1 MKKKLLTLL
10 SIAASTVATYAQTA
24 RVMAIHN
31 SPDPAVD
38 TVDVYIWAN
47 NAVFTKVENLGFRA
61 ATGFVDVP
69 AGTDIRVAFAPKT
82 STTIADTL
90 IGFGF
95 NLAANQKYVLLAQG
109 HVGSGFTPQQPFKL
123 HVVAPAFESISSGG
137 DSTTFAVVH
146 GSTDAPNVDIALRNL
161 NDELAVLENVPY
173 DANSG
178 YLTVATDNYFVDVIP
193 SGASDALITYGV
205 PLKALNAGDAA
216 LVVFASGVLNRAAN
230 NNAPAFGVYAALAN
244 GTVIPL
250 PVQST
255 FRLQAMHNCADPAA
269 ANVDVWLLNRTTNV
283 NQKLIPNFGFRKASP
298 YIDAPANEDIAI
310 GIALPNSTTV
320 NDIIYT
326 EEIGKVPGGIIG
338 FAVASGILDTSK
350 FEANPSGND
359 IGFVINIISGS
370 EKPAAGKVGLQVFH
384 GATDAPAVDVNARG
398 VGTLFGNLAY
408 GESGDGYLEV
418 GPASYTID
426 IAAAGTQT
434 VVASYTA
441 PLTGFV
447 DSSLVVVASGFL
459 SPNLPAGR
467 DAGAAFALVA
477 VTPSGQTI
485 VLPTL
490 TTGLNKLT
498 TAAAGFDL
506 YPNPVKDELSISMNK
521 AAKGSYVVT
530 VSDLSGR
537 MLVQE
542 TIENNLQSKAT
553 INTSTL
559 SKGMYI
565 LNIVGGGSSASQKII
580 VE

>member
-1 MKKKLLTLL
+1 MKKHLLTLL

-47 NAVFTKVENLGFRA
+47 NALFTKVENLGFRA
-61 ATGFVDVP
+61 STGFVDVP
-69 AGTDIRVAFAPKT
+69 AGPVRVAFAGKNST
-82 STTIADTL
+82 SIADTL
-90 IGFGF
+90 VGFGF
-95 NLAANQKYVLLAQG
+95 NLGINQKYVLLAQG

-123 HVVAPAFESISSGG
+123 HVVAPAFESVDSGG

-146 GSTDAPNVDIALRNL
+146 GSTDAPNVDIALRKL
-161 NDELAVLENVPY
+161 NDELAILENVPY

-178 YLTVATDNYFVDVIP
+178 YLTVATDNYFVDVYP
-193 SGASDALITYGV
+193 AGASDPLITYGV
-205 PLKALNAGDAA
+205 PLAALNAGDAA
-216 LVVFASGVLNRAAN
+216 LVVFASGVLNPAAN
-230 NNAPAFGVYAALAN
+230 NNAAAFGLFAALAD

-250 PVQST
+250 PVQNT

-269 ANVDVWLLNRTTNV
+269 ASVDVWLLNRTTNV

-310 GIALPNSTTV
+310 GIALPNSTTI

-326 EEIGKVPGGIIG
+326 EDIGKVPGGIVA
-338 FAVASGILDTSK
+338 FAIASGILDTSK
-350 FEANPSGND
+350 FEANPSGED
-359 IGFVINIISGS
+359 IGFVINLISGS

-384 GATDAPAVDVNARG
+384 GATDAPAVDVKDRG
-398 VGTLFGNLAY
+398 VGTLFENLIY

-426 IAAAGTQT
+426 ITPSGSSS

-441 PLTGFV
+441 PLTGYV

-459 SPNLPAGR
+459 SPNLPVGR
-467 DAGAAFALVA
+467 DAGAAFGLVA

-485 VLPTL
+485 LLPTL
-490 TTGLNKLT
+490 TTGLNKLSA
-498 TAAAGFDL
+498 AAAGFDL
-506 YPNPVKDELSISMNK
+506 YPNPVKEELSIAMNK
-521 AAKGSYVVT
+521 AAKGTYYAT
-530 VSDLSGR
+530 ISDLSGR
-537 MLVQE
+537 TLLTE
-542 TIENNLQSKAT
+542 TLNNNLQTKVT
-553 INTSTL
+553 INTSGL
-559 SKGMYI
+559 SKGMYL
-565 LNIVGGGSSASQKII
+565 LNITGGGNSISQKII